1 MADAK
6 VEAYAYAH
14 KLSNNEAKRRMGR
27 KSAIKKHTA
36 AEPKADKPVKKAKT
50 SGRKGIK

>member
-1 MADAK
+1 MADPK
-6 VEAYAYAH
+6 VELYAHQH

-36 AEPKADKPVKKAKT
+36 AAPETRGGKKAR
-50 SGRKGIK
+50 GE